1 MSLPTELIQ
10 YVLRTEYRAFP
21 RMSNSKDSGRVGFT
35 FRNWPQ
41 KSSHVPLF
49 PLYPTGH
56 SGQCR
61 FSVGG
66 GHTGQEHKQEASEA
80 TLETGYGSLSIS
92 LLMAQ
97 WRCHSVLLLIHMAQ
111 AMPTEEMLALSS
123 CCSLFQSGIE

>member
-1 MSLPTELIQ
+1 MGLPTELIQ

-21 RMSNSKDSGRVGFT
+21 RMSNPKDSGRVGFT

-41 KSSHVPLF
+41 KSSHVPSF

-66 GHTGQEHKQEASEA
+66 GHTGQEQKQEASEA
-80 TLETGYGSLSIS
+80 TLETGYGSLSIPPS
-92 LLMAQ
+92 
-97 WRCHSVLLLIHMAQ
+97 HGTVEV
-111 AMPTEEMLALSS
+111 PLSS
-123 CCSLFQSGIE
+123 SSRTHGAGYAN